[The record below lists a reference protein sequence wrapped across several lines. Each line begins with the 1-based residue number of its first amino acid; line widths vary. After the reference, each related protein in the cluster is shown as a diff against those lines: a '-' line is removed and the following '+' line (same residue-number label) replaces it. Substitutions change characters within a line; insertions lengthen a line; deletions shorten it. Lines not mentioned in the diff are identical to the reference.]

1 MEHEVDHLPPSSV
14 AVKIE
19 PCYASIP
26 LRAFMAWIG
35 INLVLCLLHYSKAVV
50 Y

>member
-1 MEHEVDHLPPSSV
+1 MEHEVEYLPPSNV

-19 PCYASIP
+19 PCYAST
-26 LRAFMAWIG
+26 LLCAFMAWKA
-35 INLVLCLLHYSKAVV
+35 INLLYLLHYSKAAV